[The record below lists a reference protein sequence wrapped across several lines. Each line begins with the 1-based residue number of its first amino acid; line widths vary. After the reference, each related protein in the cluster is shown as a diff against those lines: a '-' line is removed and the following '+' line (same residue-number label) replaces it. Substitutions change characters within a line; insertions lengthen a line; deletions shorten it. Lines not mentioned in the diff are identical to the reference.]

1 MPTAASHVW
10 RPSSARAVVLDSFV
24 PVPRGSTAATPRPLA
39 WPVKD
44 PADVLD
50 YLFDI
55 SAALDRQRRRQHR
68 RARRRDR
75 PEQSGRPHARQRGGG
90 RRRGRAVAVGGQAGT
105 TYMVT
110 ISIVTTNGR
119 TLSRTVLL
127 PVVTLSSPPVP
138 PGAIETNTGATL
150 TDQNGNPVLIL

>member
-24 PVPRGSTAATPRPLA
+24 PVPRGSTATTPRPLA

-55 SAALDRQRRRQHR
+55 SAALTGNDGDSI
-68 RARRRDR
+68 AELDVEIG
-75 PEQSGRPHARQRGGG
+75 PNNPGDLTVDSAAADGAT
-90 RRRGRAVAVGGQAGT
+90 AVLWP
-105 TYMVT
+105 
-110 ISIVTTNGR
+110 SC
-119 TLSRTVLL
+119 
-127 PVVTLSSPPVP
+127 SPPMQ
-138 PGAIETNTGATL
+138 T
-150 TDQNGNPVLIL
+150 